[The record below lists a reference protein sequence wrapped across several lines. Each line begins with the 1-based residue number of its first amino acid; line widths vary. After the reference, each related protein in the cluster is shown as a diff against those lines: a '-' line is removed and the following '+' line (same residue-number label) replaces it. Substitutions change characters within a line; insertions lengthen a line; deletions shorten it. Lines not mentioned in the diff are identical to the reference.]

1 MTLPFELRLYTGAE
15 MLEVLRNAELVIDVE
30 ECGKDLLQM
39 RRYNTQISD
48 LFALSIKSL
57 STAALPPFFR
67 YLTEKDKSIHY
78 RDLQP
83 TPVEEI
89 EGTNDPRTGTAYYF
103 TASGNQLWKMPQ
115 YEKNLKDNK
124 NREPRRDQD

>member
-1 MTLPFELRLYTGAE
+1 MTLPFELQLYTGAE

-115 YEKNLKDNK
+115 YEKFKG
-124 NREPRRDQD
+124 